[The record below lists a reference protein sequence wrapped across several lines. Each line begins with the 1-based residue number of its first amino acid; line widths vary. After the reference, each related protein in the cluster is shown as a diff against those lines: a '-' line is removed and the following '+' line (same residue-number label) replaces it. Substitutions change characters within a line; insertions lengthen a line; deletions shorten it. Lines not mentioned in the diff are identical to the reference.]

1 MSHPSISPPVA
12 DDTVQGSSRPSH
24 TNDSLPT
31 GGARGVGAMS
41 VRSANAVSLCEGW
54 VSHQRTRPAH
64 HVFAQRVFFVR
75 IPVSRFA
82 TCGNRWFSTRGFNL
96 LGFRPRDY
104 GPRDGSDP
112 RLWVEQHLRD
122 AGLPVPGG
130 EIVLQTFPRVL
141 GYVFNPISF
150 WLVHDR
156 QENLCAVVCEVNN
169 TFGDTHHYVLGHPDG
184 TPIAPRDVLTADKRM
199 HVSPFC
205 EVRGHYRFRFG
216 SRAGQYAATIEY
228 REGAA
233 AEDRI
238 LLTSI
243 NGRPGPLDA
252 HRCLSVFLRYPVFTF
267 GVIARIHWHALR
279 LWLKRVPWYPNP
291 PREASSP

>member
-1 MSHPSISPPVA
+1 MINTPITAPVTTDPVRGSP
-12 DDTVQGSSRPSH
+12 RPAPENEPH
-24 TNDSLPT
+24 PT
-31 GGARGVGAMS
+31 GGNSGVCAIRGLGAT
-41 VRSANAVSLCEGW
+41 AVSLCEGW

-64 HVFAQRVFFVR
+64 HVFAQRVFFIR

-82 TCGNRWFSTRGFNL
+82 TCGNRWFSTRSFGL

-112 RLWVEQHLRD
+112 RVWVEQRLHE
-122 AGLPVPGG
+122 AGLPVPEG

-150 WLVHDR
+150 WLVHDQ
-156 QENLCAVVCEVNN
+156 QEKLRAVVCEVNN

-184 TPIAPRDVLTADKRM
+184 APIEPRDVLTADKRM

-216 SRAGQYAATIEY
+216 WRAGQYAATIEY
-228 REGAA
+228 REGAD

-252 HRCLSVFLRYPVFTF
+252 NRCLSAFLRYPAFTF